1 LQRGDFFI
9 SPSNALALSMLE
21 EWPAWPNNCHILT
34 GPEGGGKTHLAHV
47 WAATSGAQILNASD
61 LPNQE
66 IATLSQASL
75 VVENIPNISGNRA
88 AEEALFHLLNL
99 IKTGPGRLLLTG
111 RENALF
117 WKIKLPDLASRLA
130 GARSAELHA
139 PDDILFAALL
149 VKLFADRQLFP
160 NPDAIQYLVTRIE
173 RSFKSAQ
180 IIVAQIDRIALSK
193 QQAVTR
199 NLISKILASADHSS
213 D

>member
-1 LQRGDFFI
+1 
-9 SPSNALALSMLE
+9 M
-21 EWPAWPNNCHILT
+21 
-34 GPEGGGKTHLAHV
+34 
-47 WAATSGAQILNASD
+47 
-61 LPNQE
+61 
-66 IATLSQASL
+66 
-75 VVENIPNISGNRA
+75 
-88 AEEALFHLLNL
+88 
-99 IKTGPGRLLLTG
+99 TG

-117 WKIKLPDLASRLA
+117 WGIKLPDLASRLA

-160 NPDAIQYLVTRIE
+160 SPDAIQYLVTRIE

-180 IIVAQIDRIALSK
+180 IIVALIDRIALSK

-199 NLISKILASADHSS
+199 SLIGKILASADHSS

>member
-1 LQRGDFFI
+1 MCEPVQEPVAEGTKERRR
-9 SPSNALALSMLE
+9 ARRRA
-21 EWPAWPNNCHILT
+21 PA
-34 GPEGGGKTHLAHV
+34 GV
-47 WAATSGAQILNASD
+47 
-61 LPNQE
+61 
-66 IATLSQASL
+66 L
-75 VVENIPNISGNRA
+75 V
-88 AEEALFHLLNL
+88 L
-99 IKTGPGRLLLTG
+99 
-111 RENALF
+111 
-117 WKIKLPDLASRLA
+117 LA